1 MRQKK
6 THNLIVRLTDT
17 ERFMVKAV
25 ANSMNLNQSEMILS
39 LVSRQDRS
47 LQRRA
52 KRLQRRQHKR
62 GCLVK

>member
-62 GCLVK
+62 GCSVK